1 MRNLAYTKQKSN
13 YMKTPSLKVFS
24 VCMALFAMLVWGLP
38 LQAKE
43 SSSYSAEDI
52 CIEGHWRDI
61 PYTRSLPS
69 IPTASYDSQFI
80 YIENPSQNCD
90 ITVTIISSTG
100 EEVHNQTVTR
110 LQTAAILIPIG
121 NLSAGKYTLQL
132 TNENGGCLTGTFSK

>member
-1 MRNLAYTKQKSN
+1 MRNLAYAKQKNN

-24 VCMALFAMLVWGLP
+24 VCMALFAMLIWGLP
-38 LQAKE
+38 LQARE
-43 SSSYSAEDI
+43 SSSHYAEDLYI
-52 CIEGHWRDI
+52 DGHWRDI

-80 YIENPSQNCD
+80 YIENPSQDCD
-90 ITVTIISSTG
+90 ITITIMSNTG
-100 EEVHNQTVTR
+100 EEVYNQTVSQC
-110 LQTAAILIPIG
+110 QTACILVSIE

>member
-1 MRNLAYTKQKSN
+1 
-13 YMKTPSLKVFS
+13 MKTQSLKAFS
-24 VCMALFAMLVWGLP
+24 VCVALFAMLVWGLP
-38 LQAKE
+38 IQAMV
-43 SSSYSAEDI
+43 SSLHQLEEIDI
-52 CIEGHWRDI
+52 RGHWGDL

-90 ITVTIISSTG
+90 ITAIIISSTG

-121 NLSAGKYTLQL
+121 NLPAGKYTLQL
-132 TNENGGCLTGTFSK
+132 TNEGGGCLTGTFSK

>member
-1 MRNLAYTKQKSN
+1 
-13 YMKTPSLKVFS
+13 MKTPSLKVFS

-52 CIEGHWRDI
+52 YIDGHWRDL

-80 YIENPSQNCD
+80 YIENPSQDCD
-90 ITVTIISSTG
+90 ITITIMSNTG
-100 EEVHNQTVTR
+100 EEVYNQTVSQC
-110 LQTAAILIPIG
+110 QTACILVSIG

-132 TNENGGCLTGTFSK
+132 TNENGGCLTGTFSR

>member
-1 MRNLAYTKQKSN
+1 
-13 YMKTPSLKVFS
+13 MKTPSLKVFS

-52 CIEGHWRDI
+52 CIEGYWKDL

-80 YIENPSQNCD
+80 YIENPSQDCD
-90 ITVTIISSTG
+90 ITITIMSNTG
-100 EEVHNQTVTR
+100 EEVYTQTVSQC
-110 LQTAAILIPIG
+110 QTACILVSIG

-132 TNENGGCLTGTFSK
+132 TNENGGCLTGTFSR

>member
-1 MRNLAYTKQKSN
+1 
-13 YMKTPSLKVFS
+13 MKTPSLNVFS

-52 CIEGHWRDI
+52 YIDGYWRDI

-80 YIENPSQNCD
+80 YIENPSQDCD
-90 ITVTIISSTG
+90 ITITIMSNTG
-100 EEVHNQTVTR
+100 EEVYNQTVSQC
-110 LQTAAILIPIG
+110 QTACILVSIE